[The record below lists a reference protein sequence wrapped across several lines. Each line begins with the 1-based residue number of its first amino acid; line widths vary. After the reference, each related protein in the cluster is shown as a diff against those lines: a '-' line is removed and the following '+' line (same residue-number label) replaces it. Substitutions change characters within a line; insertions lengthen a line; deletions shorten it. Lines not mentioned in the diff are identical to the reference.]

1 MVYDDD
7 GRDET
12 MRLLLAEDEIAMS
25 EAVVD
30 ILNYHKY
37 SVDAVYDGEDAL
49 YYARSQSYDGIIL
62 DVMMPKLD
70 GLSVLRQLRRENNI
84 TPVLLLTARAEVE
97 DRIGGLDAGADDYL
111 PKPFA
116 MGELLARVR
125 AMLRRRENYM
135 PDVLRAG
142 NVELDASRFMLSVGG
157 NAVQLSRLEYQ
168 LMELFMRNPGITF
181 PAEALLERIWGGNS
195 EAEVGS
201 VWVYISYLRKK
212 LSALRANVEI
222 RSRRGLGYSLEVAA

>member
-1 MVYDDD
+1 MAA
-7 GRDET
+7 GGDEE

-49 YYARSQSYDGIIL
+49 DYARSQSYDGVLL

-70 GLSVLRQLRRENNI
+70 GLSVLKQLRRENNF

-125 AMLRRRENYM
+125 AMLRRRENYT

-142 NVELDASRFMLSVGG
+142 NVELNASRFLLAVG
-157 NAVQLSRLEYQ
+157 AEERPLSRLEYQ

-181 PAEALLERIWGGNS
+181 SAEALLERIWGGNS

>member
-1 MVYDDD
+1 
-7 GRDET
+7 

-212 LSALRANVEI
+212 LAALHANVQI
-222 RSRRGLGYSLEVAA
+222 KATRNTGYSLEEKQ

>member
-1 MVYDDD
+1 MK
-7 GRDET
+7 
-12 MRLLLAEDEIAMS
+12 LLLAEDEIAMS

-70 GLSVLRQLRRENNI
+70 GLSVLRQLRRENNT

-97 DRIGGLDAGADDYL
+97 DRIDGLDAGADDYL

-125 AMLRRRENYM
+125 AMLRRRENYT

-142 NVELDASRFMLSVGG
+142 NVELDASRFLLSVGAG
-157 NAVQLSRLEYQ
+157 TLSLSRLEYQ

-181 PAEALLERIWGGNS
+181 PAEALLERVWGGDS
-195 EAEVGS
+195 DAEVGS

-212 LSALRANVEI
+212 LSALDANVEI
-222 RSRRGLGYSLEVAA
+222 RSKRGLGYSLEVLP